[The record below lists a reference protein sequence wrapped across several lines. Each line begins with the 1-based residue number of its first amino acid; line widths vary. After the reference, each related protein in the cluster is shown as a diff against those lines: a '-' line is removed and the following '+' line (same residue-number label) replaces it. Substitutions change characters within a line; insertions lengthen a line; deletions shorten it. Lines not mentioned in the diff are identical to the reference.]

1 MKLQDIT
8 FNLRSGEKFTIT
20 QSNNLRGGEK
30 FTITQSDWEGAG
42 DPICMALVTPNEWEV
57 VAREVGDAI
66 KDMEDSGYT
75 FAEMEDEVWSTY
87 ESAVVK
93 YTTSF
98 YYEDLTDE
106 EYNFLQSLALD
117 SEEYIAFC
125 KKCYARINE
134 KQL

>member
-1 MKLQDIT
+1 MKVQDIT
-8 FNLRSGEKFTIT
+8 FNLRSGK
-20 QSNNLRGGEK
+20 K
-30 FTITQSDWEGAG
+30 FTITQSDWECAG

-75 FAEMEDEVWSTY
+75 FAEMDVWGTY

-106 EYNFLQSLALD
+106 EYNFLQRLSLD

-125 KKCYARINE
+125 KKCYARIIADE
-134 KQL
+134 FGI